1 MPGPYSINSS
11 ARAKK
16 VAGTSRSIAL
26 RSLRSDDKFDISC
39 AKGMWRASKQAQANV
54 IAAIP
59 ADHEEF
65 PRIMG

>member
-1 MPGPYSINSS
+1 MNEHAWALFDQLIC
-11 ARAKK
+11 
-16 VAGTSRSIAL
+16 AGEKSR
-26 RSLRSDDKFDISC
+26 RYFEVNRLRSDD
-39 AKGMWRASKQAQANV
+39 KGMWRASKQAQANV